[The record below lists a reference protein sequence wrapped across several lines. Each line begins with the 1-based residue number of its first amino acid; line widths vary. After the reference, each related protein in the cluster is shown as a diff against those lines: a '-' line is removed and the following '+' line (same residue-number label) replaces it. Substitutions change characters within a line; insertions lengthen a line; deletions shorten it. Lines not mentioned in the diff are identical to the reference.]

1 VGRLD
6 GKVAV
11 VTGAGSGNGLAIAQ
25 ALARE
30 GATVVVAEFSEE
42 RGRAAVDSIHGLG
55 GHALF
60 VRADVS
66 RWEDVDRVVSEAVR
80 RFGTLHVMLNN
91 AGVLDGYATCLDTS
105 EELLDRVL
113 AINLKGVFFGCKRA
127 LQEMV
132 KNGYGKIVNIASVA
146 GLQAGA
152 GGTAYTMSKH
162 AVVGLTRQLAYE
174 YGPQG
179 IRVNAVCP
187 GPVVT
192 RLRQT
197 SAEVLGAV
205 APPMTGGLG
214 ALSDEAVRQLIPLGF
229 KGTPEDVAAAVVFLA
244 CPDSD
249 YINGHALVVDGGL
262 AIK

>member
-1 VGRLD
+1 MRRLG

-25 ALARE
+25 VLARE
-30 GATVVVAEFSEE
+30 GAAVVIAEFSEE
-42 RGRAAVDSIHGLG
+42 RGRAAADSIQGFG
-55 GHALF
+55 GRALF
-60 VRADVS
+60 IRSDVS
-66 RWEDVDRVVSEAVR
+66 RWEEVDRAVSETVR
-80 RFGTLHVMLNN
+80 QFGGLHVIVNN

-132 KNGYGKIVNIASVA
+132 KSGYGKIVNIASVA

-205 APPMTGGLG
+205 APPMAGGLG
-214 ALSDEAVRQLIPLGF
+214 ALSDEEVRQLIPLGF
-229 KGTPEDVAAAVVFLA
+229 KGTPEDVAAAAVFLA

-262 AIK
+262 SIK